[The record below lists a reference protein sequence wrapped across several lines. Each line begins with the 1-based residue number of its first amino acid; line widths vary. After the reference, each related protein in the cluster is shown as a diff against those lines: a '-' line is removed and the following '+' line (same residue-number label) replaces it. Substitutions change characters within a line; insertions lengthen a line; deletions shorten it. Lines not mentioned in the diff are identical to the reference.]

1 MISFGVV
8 LCPPMIHHGPV
19 FVSFLGCYKSGRM
32 WIGSKVGS
40 GDGLRE
46 LIQRR
51 KTGT

>member
-8 LCPPMIHHGPV
+8 LCLPMIYHGPV